1 MKKWRQLIQSFFT
14 RYIVAPEPTTSV
26 AIVKRPEVDL
36 QMTRFEVWQSLKSAK
51 RQIPFLL
58 NYADNH
64 PTVMDELRMEGW
76 RIDMQIGPDGSLGY
90 AISVDRPNMMS

>member
-14 RYIVAPEPTTSV
+14 RYIVAPEPTSSTL
-26 AIVKRPEVDL
+26 ITEKTEVDL
-36 QMTRFEVWQSLKSAK
+36 QMTRFEVWQSLKAVK

-58 NYADNH
+58 NYSENH

-76 RIDMQIGPDGSLGY
+76 RIDMQVGPDGSLGY
-90 AISVDRPNMMS
+90 AISVDRPDMMS